1 MREVIFCIML
11 FREGGGGLLSAL
23 LFLIAGVALHETFTV
38 VTIVLLIAEV
48 IVSVVGIV
56 RRAEEGNGVF
66 KAAAASF
73 LCVLNTAQFFFALG
87 EENLFLFFL
96 AAYLFGLVWTVGVV
110 LPWFSVLEDG
120 KGDGFAFEVVITV
133 GFFVLTQVM

>member
-1 MREVIFCIML
+1 MWEVIFYIML
-11 FREGGGGLLSAL
+11 FWEGGGGILSAL

-38 VTIVLLIAEV
+38 VTIILLIAEV
-48 IVSVVGIV
+48 VVSVVGIV
-56 RRAEEGNGVF
+56 RRAEEGTGVF
-66 KAAAASF
+66 KAIAASF

-87 EENLFLFFL
+87 EENFFIFFL
-96 AAYLFGLVWTVGVV
+96 AVYMFGLVWAAGVV

-120 KGDGFAFEVVITV
+120 KGDGFVLEVVITV